1 MNTALNPLVQML
13 VWLIPIIVVVSILK
27 SPWGKGQMGELF
39 VRFMLRLRLDKTVYL
54 PLHNVTLAT
63 LDGSTQI
70 DHVLVSRFGIFSIE
84 TKNMQGWIFG
94 SERQAEWTQK
104 IFKRSFRFQNP
115 LRQNYKHT
123 RALEATLQV
132 PPETIHSV
140 IVFVGGSTFKT
151 EMPANVTYGGGC
163 VRFILSF
170 TQPVFDTRQ
179 VQRLVQQLQTGRL
192 APTRATHTAHVQQ
205 LKERHN
211 PQAERKC
218 PQCGSAM
225 ALRTAKSGANAGKQF
240 WGCSTFPRCR
250 VIQKL

>member
-1 MNTALNPLVQML
+1 V
-13 VWLIPIIVVVSILK
+13 I
-27 SPWGKGQMGELF
+27 
-39 VRFMLRLRLDKTVYL
+39 
-54 PLHNVTLAT
+54 
-63 LDGSTQI
+63 
-70 DHVLVSRFGIFSIE
+70 VSRFGIFAIE

-123 RALEATLQV
+123 KALQAALQV
-132 PPETIHSV
+132 PPEAIHSV
-140 IVFVGGSTFKT
+140 VVFVGGSTFKT

-192 APTRATHTAHVQQ
+192 APTRPRTSRMCSSSKSATTRKPSASA
-205 LKERHN
+205 RSAAAPWRCA
-211 PQAERKC
+211 PQSRA
-218 PQCGSAM
+218 QTLANSFGG
-225 ALRTAKSGANAGKQF
+225 ALPFPGAG
-240 WGCSTFPRCR
+240 
-250 VIQKL
+250 

>member
-94 SERQAEWTQK
+94 SERQAEWTQQ

>member
-192 APTRATHTAHVQQ
+192 APTRATHIAHVQQ

-240 WGCSTFPRCR
+240 WGCSTFPKCR